1 MERVRTAIVGMG
13 IGRPNG
19 RAIAANPRGQV
30 VALCDLF
37 TDRMEAFAEELPEP
51 VKLYTDYREMCAD
64 AEIDAVFVGT
74 PNQCHV
80 PVALEAIRNSK
91 HVLVTKPLAD
101 SEVAARELVEAAEAA
116 GVVNMMSL
124 STRFADGVRYLGQL
138 VAEGELGEV
147 YYGRARSIRRSGIPD
162 WSLGFIQA
170 GGGAFRDMGVH
181 VLDAAWWL
189 LGMPKPVSAT
199 GVSGAKFGPRGH
211 GYWRYRQPA
220 DTFYSQYAAD
230 DYAGG
235 LIRFEDDVGLQVE
248 SFWASHQPDEL
259 QIELFGTE
267 AGARLRPLTL
277 YRTVQGAPQ
286 DIAVDLPEGPKVWDH
301 IAAHF
306 IACILDGVPCQA
318 PLRHGLI
325 VQEMMEA
332 LLKSAETGQE
342 VRLDKEVR

>member
-1 MERVRTAIVGMG
+1 
-13 IGRPNG
+13 
-19 RAIAANPRGQV
+19 
-30 VALCDLF
+30 
-37 TDRMEAFAEELPEP
+37 
-51 VKLYTDYREMCAD
+51 
-64 AEIDAVFVGT
+64 
-74 PNQCHV
+74 
-80 PVALEAIRNSK
+80 
-91 HVLVTKPLAD
+91 
-101 SEVAARELVEAAEAA
+101 
-116 GVVNMMSL
+116 
-124 STRFADGVRYLGQL
+124 
-138 VAEGELGEV
+138 
-147 YYGRARSIRRSGIPD
+147 
-162 WSLGFIQA
+162 
-170 GGGAFRDMGVH
+170 

-199 GVSGAKFGPRGH
+199 GVSGAKFGPRGQ

-220 DTFYSQYAAD
+220 DTFHSQYAAD